1 MTIRAPGL
9 PRLQRDLQ
17 AMGRRLQDL
26 GDVNRA
32 AARLATD
39 RARPPRRTGKLARS
53 LHPQVDQNS
62 WGIASSVDYAGYV
75 HNGTRTTAAHPFAT
89 AAIEDTQP
97 SWVQLYVHHI
107 DTAVDQIAGN
117 TY

>member
-1 MTIRAPGL
+1 MTVRAPGL

-17 AMGRRLQDL
+17 AMGRDL
-26 GDVNRA
+26 EDLADVNRA
-32 AARLATD
+32 AAQVALS
-39 RARPPRRTGKLARS
+39 RARPPRRTGVLDRS
-53 LHPQVDQNS
+53 LGVEADRTG

-75 HNGTRTTAAHPFAT
+75 HDGTRYTEGHPFAT

-97 SWVQLYVHHI
+97 SWIQLYEHHI
-107 DTAVDQIAGN
+107 DKAVDQVAGN